1 MLTKIAEWRSRSGK
15 HRVALHRYEDGS
27 GAYSYRCLEGE
38 RGRGGGILYA
48 PTDAEAVAHMIE
60 RIVPIAQPDA
70 NKTPMIRINI
80 TEDVND

>member
-1 MLTKIAEWRSRSGK
+1 
-15 HRVALHRYEDGS
+15 
-27 GAYSYRCLEGE
+27 LEGE

-48 PTDAEAVAHMIE
+48 PTDADAVAHMIE